1 MALDGAFLNII
12 KTELTPL
19 LGGRVEKIYQP
30 SREEIIIAM
39 RTRQG
44 AVKVLISASASSARI
59 HITENTGENPK
70 VPPMFC
76 MLMRK
81 HLNCGKLVDIRQDGM
96 ERILFLDFEAVNE
109 LGDVVTITLACEI
122 MGKYSNLIMMNQQG
136 KIIDSLK
143 RVDGEMS
150 RERLVLPGMMYSLP
164 PRKER
169 LNILECSAEDII
181 SALHKQRDICD
192 MQLPKAL
199 INIFEG
205 ISPVIAREWVYIAA
219 HGGELTLSELD
230 ESSEKALV
238 SAIFDTRDVI
248 KNGSCHFTVLRD
260 SDGMMKD
267 FSFIDIAQYGEL
279 MSKRSF
285 ETAGKT
291 LDYFYFERD
300 SVSRIKQR
308 SGDMYKLLQNTEE
321 RISRRLATQRQEL
334 ESAADREILKLKG
347 DLISANIYRLEK
359 GMGSFEAENFY
370 DEALPVI
377 KIELDRR
384 LTPSQ
389 NMQKYYADYRR
400 ADTAEKILTE
410 QIAKGEEELRYIES
424 VSDALSRADGE
435 DEIAELREELA
446 EQGYLRRS
454 GKKSKPPK
462 AHPPIMFRSPD
473 GYNIAVGRN
482 NIQNDKLTLKTAEK
496 TDIWLHTK
504 DIPGSHVIIFTHGT
518 NPPEETIRYAARLAA
533 YHSKAKSSSQ
543 VPVDYVPVRLVKKPA
558 GSKPGKVIFT
568 GNRTLYVTPFEAD
581 EIAKMTENA
590 K

>member
-1 MALDGAFLNII
+1 MALDGAFLNMI
-12 KTELTPL
+12 KTELSPL
-19 LGGRVEKIYQP
+19 IGGRVEKIYQP

-44 AVKVLISASASSARI
+44 GVKVLISASASSARI
-59 HITENTGENPK
+59 HITEHTGENPK

-81 HLNCGKLVDIRQDGM
+81 HLNCGKLVNIRQDGM

-122 MGKYSNLIMMNQQG
+122 MGKYSNLIMMNEQG

-164 PRKER
+164 PRKQR

-181 SALHKQRDICD
+181 SALHEQREICD
-192 MQLPKAL
+192 MQLPKVL

-205 ISPVIAREWVYIAA
+205 ISPIIAREWVNIAA
-219 HGGELTLSELD
+219 NGGGLALSELD
-230 ESSEKALV
+230 DNSEKALV
-238 SAIFDTRDVI
+238 SAIFSTRDI
-248 KNGSCHFTVLRD
+248 LKSGQCTFTVLKD

-267 FSFIDIAQYGEL
+267 FSFIDIDQYGEL
-279 MSKRSF
+279 MSKKYF

-300 SVSRIKQR
+300 SISRIKQR
-308 SGDMYKLLQNTEE
+308 SGDMYKLLRSTEE

-334 ESAADREILKLKG
+334 ESTADREILKLKG

-370 DEALPVI
+370 DEALPLI
-377 KIELDRR
+377 KIDLDRR

-389 NMQKYYADYRR
+389 NMQKYYADYRK
-400 ADTAEKILTE
+400 ADTAEKILIE
-410 QIAKGEEELRYIES
+410 QIAKGEEELKYIES

-435 DEIAELREELA
+435 DEISELREELA

-462 AHPPIMFRSPD
+462 SHPPIMFRSPD
-473 GYNIAVGRN
+473 GYSIAVGRN

-518 NPPEETIRYAARLAA
+518 NPPEETILFAARLAA
-533 YHSKAKSSSQ
+533 YHSKAKNSSQ

-568 GNRTLYVTPFEAD
+568 GNHTLYVTPFDAD
-581 EIAKMTENA
+581 EITKLIDEAK
-590 K
+590 